1 MARARIIPPVE
12 VGGRRL
18 HSRGAGTRYHPCVAS
33 LVYLDLCCLK
43 RSFDD
48 QRSARIQVETAAVA
62 ELVARAERGEIRM
75 VRSPAHTF
83 ENDRNPR
90 EDRRLATASWLD
102 GASVGV
108 ALTEG
113 AAARARELKELGF
126 SPLDALHAA
135 FAEASGAAWLA
146 TTDDRMIALGQR
158 HASRLRVKV
167 ANPTNLLQELTTGEP

>member
-1 MARARIIPPVE
+1 MVTGGAR
-12 VGGRRL
+12 
-18 HSRGAGTRYHPCVAS
+18 HSRGAGTRYHPFVAS
-33 LVYLDLCCLK
+33 LVYLDVCCLK
-43 RSFDD
+43 RPFDD

-90 EDRRLATASWLD
+90 EDRRLATASWLN
-102 GASVGV
+102 GASVDV

-113 AAARARELKELGF
+113 ATARARELQGLGF
-126 SPLDALHAA
+126 TPLDALHAA

-146 TTDDRMIALGQR
+146 TTDDQMIALGQR
-158 HASRLRVKV
+158 HAARLRVKV
-167 ANPTNLLQELTTGEP
+167 ANPTHLLLELTEGVP